1 MALYTLNNRYLWME
15 IEARG
20 VLNHSSASDVRSDA
34 AADLEG
40 EERGGSSRGPFA
52 VTSHHLYK
60 L

>member
-1 MALYTLNNRYLWME
+1 ME
-15 IEARG
+15 IEVLG
-20 VLNHSSASDVRSDA
+20 VLNHSSASDVRSDASA